1 MNCELISVGTEIL
14 LGDILNTNAQFLSTQ
29 MASLGFNVLFQCTVG
44 DNRNRLLGVLKKA
57 TERSDFLI
65 LTGGLGPT
73 PDDMTKEVCAEF
85 FEKELILHEP
95 SLRQI
100 EDFYKLKNLPMPECN
115 IKQALIPEGA
125 TVLTN
130 DNGTAPGLAIE
141 DVPEGAKIT
150 FHTEAGDGSMEN
162 IKVENMKGTF
172 QREHVG
178 LSYYDGGRANS
189 RSRAHEGG
197 VTFDLL
203 DRDLKQ

>member
-1 MNCELISVGTEIL
+1 MTIEVFNGDCLMNTSVVTYELTE
-14 LGDILNTNAQFLSTQ
+14 NMTPYRYVLSSQ
-29 MASLGFNVLFQCTVG
+29 MYD
-44 DNRNRLLGVLKKA
+44 DNM
-57 TERSDFLI
+57 EI
-65 LTGGLGPT
+65 
-73 PDDMTKEVCAEF
+73 
-85 FEKELILHEP
+85 
-95 SLRQI
+95 
-100 EDFYKLKNLPMPECN
+100 
-115 IKQALIPEGA
+115 
-125 TVLTN
+125 
-130 DNGTAPGLAIE
+130 
-141 DVPEGAKIT
+141 KIT